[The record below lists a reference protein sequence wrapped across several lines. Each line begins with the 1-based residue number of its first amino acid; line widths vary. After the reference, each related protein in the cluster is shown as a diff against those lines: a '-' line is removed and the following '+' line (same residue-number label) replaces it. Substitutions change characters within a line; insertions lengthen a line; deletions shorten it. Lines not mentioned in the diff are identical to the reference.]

1 MADTTAQLTWCGRAR
16 SAVPLLGIVR
26 ARRTARRSASSAR
39 MSTKRSLQSVT
50 IALLLSLVV
59 GQSDAAQSRPW
70 VTLTNCQYVATKA
83 GDGDSFRVRSGTDE
97 FSVRLY
103 YVDAPEATFSYPE
116 RLRMQSEHFGITL
129 DATLKAGAQARE
141 RTREI
146 LREPFV
152 VRTRWASAAGRSREA
167 RYYGIVEVGGKNLAE
182 VLVSEGLAQT
192 KGVAPNLPSGEK
204 WSTYM
209 AKLEG
214 LEWEARQKRLGAW
227 ASAPEEKKE
236 SVQK

>member
-1 MADTTAQLTWCGRAR
+1 
-16 SAVPLLGIVR
+16 
-26 ARRTARRSASSAR
+26 
-39 MSTKRSLQSVT
+39 
-50 IALLLSLVV
+50 
-59 GQSDAAQSRPW
+59 
-70 VTLTNCQYVATKA
+70 VATKA
-83 GDGDSFRVRSGTDE
+83 GDGDSFRVRSGINE
-97 FSVRLY
+97 FSLRLY

-152 VRTRWASAAGRSREA
+152 VRTRWASAAGRSRET

-182 VLVSEGLAQT
+182 VLVSAGLAQT

-204 WSTYM
+204 WSWYM

-214 LEWEARQKRLGAW
+214 LEREARQKRLGAW
-227 ASAPEEKKE
+227 ASAAEEKKE
-236 SVQK
+236 SVEK

>member
-1 MADTTAQLTWCGRAR
+1 
-16 SAVPLLGIVR
+16 
-26 ARRTARRSASSAR
+26 

-59 GQSDAAQSRPW
+59 GQSRAAESRAW

-83 GDGDSFRVRSGTDE
+83 GDGDSFRVRSGTNE
-97 FSVRLY
+97 FSLRLY
-103 YVDAPEATFSYPE
+103 YVDAPESTFSYPE
-116 RLRMQSEHFGITL
+116 QVRLQSEHFGITL
-129 DATLKAGAQARE
+129 DATLKASAQARE

-152 VRTRWASAAGRSREA
+152 VRTRWASAAGRGRET
-167 RYYGIVEVGGKNLAE
+167 RYYGIVEVGGKSLAE

-204 WSTYM
+204 AITYM

-214 LEWEARQKRLGAW
+214 LEREARQKRLGAW

-236 SVQK
+236 TVEK